1 MLSQK
6 FELTNLSNSQTDL
19 TAIRDN
25 RSGCHVSALDDFVFL
40 MLSAAVGVGVIVHFA
55 GGNREVVCRC
65 HLETILSGQ
74 ISECLKLASQ
84 GRREI

>member
-40 MLSAAVGVGVIVHFA
+40 MLSAAVAVWWVSSSISQEATEKWSAGVIL
-55 GGNREVVCRC
+55 R
-65 HLETILSGQ
+65 LY
-74 ISECLKLASQ
+74 
-84 GRREI
+84 